1 MDKVNFDEHAE
12 AYEKTLDKDLEI
24 FGEESSYFAEYKI
37 NIVKNTLGPAK
48 SMNILEYGCG
58 IGMNIKF
65 FSKHFPDSRI
75 TGCDISKKSIDVAK
89 KRNSTV
95 VNFFL
100 INDEEIST
108 RLNSFD
114 LIFVSCVF
122 HHIEPPLR
130 EQSMKNI
137 FNLLKPNGSFYFFE
151 HNPFN
156 PVTRHIVN
164 TCVWD
169 TDAILLK
176 PGESL
181 NLINNTGFKIENKR
195 YTLFFPAFLKF
206 LRFAES
212 FLFFLP
218 MGGQYYIKAKKMQ

>member
-1 MDKVNFDEHAE
+1 MNKVNFDEHAE
-12 AYEKTLDKDLEI
+12 NYEKVLDKDLEF

-37 NIVKNTLGPAK
+37 NVVKKTLGTAK
-48 SMNILEYGCG
+48 PLNILEYGCG

-65 FSKHFPDSRI
+65 FSKHFPDSKI
-75 TGCDISKKSIDVAK
+75 NGCDISQKSLEVAK
-89 KRNSTV
+89 KRYDQN
-95 VNFFL
+95 VNIFL
-100 INDEEIST
+100 INEENLT
-108 RLNSFD
+108 KYNESFD

-122 HHIEPPLR
+122 HHIQPTLR

-137 FNLLKPNGSFYFFE
+137 FNLLKKDGSLYFFE

-176 PGESL
+176 PKESL
-181 NLINNTGFKIENKR
+181 NLIQSTGFKIENKK

-206 LRFAES
+206 LRFMES

-218 MGGQYYIKAKKMQ
+218 MGGQYYIKAKK

>member
-1 MDKVNFDEHAE
+1 MNKVNFDEHAE
-12 AYEKTLDKDLEI
+12 TYEKVLDKDLEI

-37 NIVKNTLGPAK
+37 NVVKKTIDIADNL
-48 SMNILEYGCG
+48 NILEYGCG

-65 FSKHFPDSRI
+65 FSKHFPNSKI
-75 TGCDISKKSIDVAK
+75 TGCDISEKSLEIAK
-89 KRNSTV
+89 KRNDPN

-100 INDEEIST
+100 INEENISKI
-108 RLNSFD
+108 LGSFD

-122 HHIEPPLR
+122 HHIQPPLR
-130 EQSMKNI
+130 NDSMKNI
-137 FNLLKPNGSFYFFE
+137 FNLLKDGGNFYFFE
-151 HNPFN
+151 HNPYN

-169 TDAILLK
+169 ADAILLK
-176 PGESL
+176 PEESL
-181 NLINNTGFKIENKR
+181 GLINNSGFKIEHKK

-206 LRFAES
+206 LRFTEN

-218 MGGQYYIKAKKMQ
+218 LGGQYYIKAKK

>member
-1 MDKVNFDEHAE
+1 MKKVNFDEHAE
-12 AYEKTLDKDLEI
+12 TYEKVLDKDLEF

-37 NIVKNTLGPAK
+37 NVVKKTLGIAK
-48 SMNILEYGCG
+48 PLKILEYGCG

-65 FSKHFPDSRI
+65 FSKHFPDSKI
-75 TGCDISKKSIDVAK
+75 NGCDISQKSIEVAS
-89 KRNSTV
+89 KRNDPN

-100 INDEEIST
+100 INEEN
-108 RLNSFD
+108 NSKYLDTFD

-122 HHIEPPLR
+122 HHIQPQLR
-130 EQSMKNI
+130 EDSMKNI
-137 FNLLKPNGSFYFFE
+137 YNLLKKDGKFYFFE
-151 HNPFN
+151 HNPYN

-169 TDAILLK
+169 EDAILLK
-176 PGESL
+176 PKESL
-181 NLINNTGFKIENKR
+181 NLITKAGFKIENKK

-206 LRFAES
+206 LRFMES

-218 MGGQYYIKAKKMQ
+218 LGGQYYIKAIKK

>member
-1 MDKVNFDEHAE
+1 MEKVNFDEHAE
-12 AYEKTLDKDLEI
+12 AYEKTLDKDLEF

-37 NIVKNTLGPAK
+37 NVVKNTIGSTDSL
-48 SMNILEYGCG
+48 NILEYGCG

-65 FSKHFPDSRI
+65 FSKHFPNAKV
-75 TGCDISKKSIDVAK
+75 TGCDISQKSLDVAK
-89 KRNSTV
+89 KRNSPD

-100 INDEEIST
+100 IGEEEISK
-108 RLNSFD
+108 RLNSYD

-130 EQSMKNI
+130 EGAMKNI
-137 FNLLKPNGSFYFFE
+137 FNLLKSGGSFYFFE

-176 PGESL
+176 PKESL
-181 NLINNTGFKIENKR
+181 GLMNKTGFKVENKR
-195 YTLFFPAFLKF
+195 YTLFFPSFLKF
-206 LRFAES
+206 LRFTEGI
-212 FLFFLP
+212 LFFLP
-218 MGGQYYIKAKKMQ
+218 LGGQYYIKAKKM

>member
-1 MDKVNFDEHAE
+1 MNKVNFDEHAE
-12 AYEKTLDKDLEI
+12 NYEKVLDKDLI
-24 FGEESSYFAEYKI
+24 FFGEESSYFAEYKI
-37 NIVKNTLGPAK
+37 NVVKKTLGMAK
-48 SMNILEYGCG
+48 HLNILEYGCG

-65 FSKHFPDSRI
+65 FSKHFPESKI
-75 TGCDISKKSIDVAK
+75 NGCDISQKSLEVAK
-89 KRNSTV
+89 KRNDPN

-100 INDEEIST
+100 INEENLT
-108 RLNSFD
+108 KCNDSFD

-122 HHIEPPLR
+122 HHIQPTLR
-130 EQSMKNI
+130 EQSMRNI
-137 FNLLKPNGSFYFFE
+137 FNLMEKNGTLYFFE
-151 HNPFN
+151 HNPYN

-176 PGESL
+176 PKESL
-181 NLINNTGFKIENKR
+181 NLIKNAGLIIENKK

-206 LRFAES
+206 LRFMES

-218 MGGQYYIKAKKMQ
+218 MGGQYYIKARRM

>member
-1 MDKVNFDEHAE
+1 MKKVNFDEHAE
-12 AYEKTLDKDLEI
+12 NYEKVLDKDLEF

-37 NIVKNTLGPAK
+37 NVVKKTLGTAK
-48 SMNILEYGCG
+48 HMNILEYGCG

-65 FSKHFPDSRI
+65 FSKHFPDSKI
-75 TGCDISKKSIDVAK
+75 NGCDISQKSLEVAK
-89 KRNSTV
+89 KRNDPN

-100 INDEEIST
+100 INEENLT
-108 RLNSFD
+108 KYNGSFD

-122 HHIEPPLR
+122 HHIQPTLR
-130 EQSMKNI
+130 EHSMKNI
-137 FNLLKPNGSFYFFE
+137 FNLLKKDGTLYFFE
-151 HNPFN
+151 HNPYN

-176 PGESL
+176 PTESL
-181 NLINNTGFKIENKR
+181 NLIQNTGFKIENKK

-206 LRFAES
+206 LRFIES

-218 MGGQYYIKAKKMQ
+218 MGGQYYIKARRM